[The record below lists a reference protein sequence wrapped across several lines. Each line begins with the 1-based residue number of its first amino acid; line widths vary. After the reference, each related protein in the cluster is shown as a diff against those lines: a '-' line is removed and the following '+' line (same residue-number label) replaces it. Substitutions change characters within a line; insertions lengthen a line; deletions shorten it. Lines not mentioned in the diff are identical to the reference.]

1 MPGEWEH
8 AACGINHPTN
18 AGGDDEQEQR
28 ASARSAVAQRFGSTR
43 LKLKYDSPDSLDST
57 RLTTQTAQFFLSKRP
72 T

>member
-28 ASARSAVAQRFGSTR
+28 E
-43 LKLKYDSPDSLDST
+43 KLGQLSRKDLEALD
-57 RLTTQTAQFFLSKRP
+57 
-72 T
+72 